1 MSKNTAHA
9 QVNMKRVA
17 AATVVGT
24 TVEWYDFF
32 LYASAAAVIF
42 QELFFSPAGEEFAQI
57 VSFFTVGISF
67 VFRPIGGFLAGHLGD
82 KIGRKPL
89 LVITLIMMGAATTLI
104 GCLPTYNSVG
114 LLAPCLLIFLRIMQG
129 LSAGGEWGGAAMMAI
144 EHAPANKRGFY
155 GSMPQLGVPL
165 GLVLSNAML
174 AFMQTVLSDEQWLA
188 WGWRI
193 PFLISCVLVFIGYW
207 VRRAVDESPV
217 FSEIKEREEQT
228 KAPVARLFRY
238 FFPLVILSALVFAG
252 NSSAGYMTTGGFV
265 QSYASSTLEMNTN
278 TVLWTVSAAGLCWG
292 FFSVLAG
299 AVTDK
304 IGARSTYAIGFVV
317 QAITVCTLFP
327 IINAA
332 NVPMLFLGLA
342 LLTIGTGFTYGPQA
356 AFYGELFPA
365 SVRFSGVSI
374 SYALGAL
381 LGGAFSPMIAQW
393 ILEITG
399 STTSISIYLAV
410 FALIG
415 LLATLSLRNRRG
427 IDLSIDNDKN
437 QRKGLYIW
445 QKPTSLDKD

>member
-1 MSKNTAHA
+1 MTKTAPHS
-9 QVNMKRVA
+9 QSVNMRRVA

-42 QELFFSPAGEEFAQI
+42 SELFFAPAGEDFAQI
-57 VSFFTVGISF
+57 VSFFTTGISF

-89 LVITLIMMGAATTLI
+89 LVLTLIMMGAATTLI
-104 GCLPTYNSVG
+104 GCLPTYASIG
-114 LLAPCLLIFLRIMQG
+114 LMAPILLIVLRIIQG
-129 LSAGGEWGGAAMMAI
+129 LSAGGEWGGAAIMAI
-144 EHAPANKRGFY
+144 EHAPTDKRGFY

-174 AFMQTVLSDEQWLA
+174 ALMQTVLTDEQWMS

-193 PFLISCVLVFIGYW
+193 PFLVSFVLVFIGYW
-207 VRRAVDESPV
+207 VRRSVDESPV
-217 FSEIKEREEQT
+217 FSEIKEHEEQT
-228 KAPVARLFRY
+228 DMPVAQLFRY
-238 FFPLVILSALVFAG
+238 FLPLVILAALVFAG

-292 FFSVLAG
+292 LFSVVAG
-299 AVTDK
+299 YLTDK
-304 IGARSTYAIGFVV
+304 VGARTVYAIGFVV

-332 NVPMLFLGLA
+332 NVPMLFLGLM

-393 ILEITG
+393 FLQKFG
-399 STTSISIYLAV
+399 TTTAISIYLAV
-410 FALIG
+410 FAIIG
-415 LLATLSLRNRRG
+415 LLSTLALRNRRG
-427 IDLSIDNDKN
+427 IDLSIDNDAN
-437 QRKGLYIW
+437 QRKGIYIW
-445 QKPTSLDKD
+445 QKPGQGNS